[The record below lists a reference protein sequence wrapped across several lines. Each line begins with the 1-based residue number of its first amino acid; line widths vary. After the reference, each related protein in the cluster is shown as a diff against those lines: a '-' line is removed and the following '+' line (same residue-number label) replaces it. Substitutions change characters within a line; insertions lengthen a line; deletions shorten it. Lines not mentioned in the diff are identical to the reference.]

1 MQNKSL
7 WSSRKMSSFLL
18 HYITLCWSVSITV
31 IVTRFLS
38 RLETLPVWSVIS
50 RTQLWAC
57 TSQIFPFQIICAM
70 TCNSREGFSYWS
82 LIRSSIGQ
90 IQSHNKLLIMSK
102 WVAAQLKIS
111 LPASPASLW
120 WEVVCIGQSVALRS
134 RSQPGQPPTPAS
146 AWMNEN

>member
-1 MQNKSL
+1 
-7 WSSRKMSSFLL
+7 MSSFLL

-134 RSQPGQPPTPAS
+134 RSQPGQPPTPAP